1 MQEQL
6 ERYLNREK
14 RELVSLV
21 EKLWDK
27 YSVSRNALELS
38 RSSVLN
44 KLNEFLTALN
54 YQ

>member
-1 MQEQL
+1 L
-6 ERYLNREK
+6 ERYLRREK
-14 RELVSLV
+14 RALVSLV

-27 YSVSRNALELS
+27 YAVSRNDLETERGRVLS
-38 RSSVLN
+38 